1 MMCCMLGIFLE
12 DCVAYRYRPA
22 ASSAIQDWLLME
34 WNSELHVF
42 AGLFDSTQ
50 AKPGERALR
59 DA

>member
-1 MMCCMLGIFLE
+1 
-12 DCVAYRYRPA
+12 
-22 ASSAIQDWLLME
+22 ME

-50 AKPGERALR
+50 AEPGERALR